1 MSGMERFTQRA
12 RRVLSL
18 AHQEAERMRH
28 NYIGTEHLLLG
39 LIREEGG
46 VAGRVLR
53 ELGLEA
59 DRVQEIVER
68 LTGPGEYSGGKLDL
82 SPGTQQ
88 VLEYAV
94 DEARRLGHHYIGTE
108 HLLLGL
114 VRHGEGIAMDVL
126 RKLGVT
132 SEQIRR
138 QTRRVLQESS
148 ASQRTG
154 APAATAERKPAKSEP
169 AKPKTPMVDQLAT
182 DLTSLA
188 EEGKLDPVIGRQMEI
203 ERVIQILA
211 RRTKNNP
218 ALIGEPGVGKTAIV
232 EGLAQRITEGDV
244 PAPLL
249 DKRVLQLDVGSL
261 VAGTMYRGQFEER
274 LKRVID
280 ELKASGAILFIDEVH
295 MLVGAGA
302 AGSSVDAANI
312 LKPALSR
319 GELQVIGATTLNEYR
334 KYIESDAALERRFQP
349 VVVEEPSVDETIAIL
364 KGVRGA
370 YEEHHR
376 LKISDE
382 ALDAAAHLSSRYV
395 TERFLPD
402 KAIDLIDESSS
413 RVRMYKSPQ
422 AQEAKGLMTELREL
436 RQNYA
441 LAQED
446 GRNDDAQGFLTR
458 QETVET
464 QLERL
469 RSGWDRVNSPTVTAQ
484 DIAEVISMWTGVP
497 VMQIAEKESQ
507 RLLHME
513 EDLSTHIIGQEEA
526 IQAIS
531 KAVRRA
537 RAGLKDPRRPIGS
550 FMFLG
555 PTGVGK
561 TELTKALARFMFGS
575 EESLI
580 QLDMSE
586 FMERHSVSRLV
597 GAPPGYVGYEEAGQ
611 LTEALRRRP
620 YSIVVFDE
628 VEKAHPEAHN
638 MLLQIMEEGHLSDA
652 RGHKVDFRN
661 AIIVMTSNIG
671 ADMIKRQATL
681 GFALKHDDVLEE
693 RLAYD
698 EMRKK
703 LMDSLRR
710 VFRPEFV
717 NRLDSV
723 IVFRS
728 LSKDDIKQIVDLE
741 LRKVAE
747 RMQEH
752 SIHLTATPAAL
763 EKLAELGY
771 DPEMGAR
778 PLRRVIQQKVE
789 DRLSDSLLSNEFED
803 CTDILVDLDGEE
815 IVLRRGDQ
823 ENKQPENTEEALAA
837 A

>member
-1 MSGMERFTQRA
+1 MSSMERFTQRA

-59 DRVQEIVER
+59 NRVQEIVER
-68 LTGPGEYSGGKLDL
+68 LTGPGEYRGGKLDL

-88 VLEYAV
+88 VLGYAV
-94 DEARRLGHHYIGTE
+94 EEARRMGHHYIGTE
-108 HLLLGL
+108 HILLGL
-114 VRHGEGIAMDVL
+114 VRYGEGVAMDVL
-126 RKLGVT
+126 RKLGI
-132 SEQIRR
+132 SPEQIRR
-138 QTRRVLQESS
+138 QTRRVLQESN
-148 ASQRTG
+148 ASKGTG
-154 APAATAERKPAKSEP
+154 SPAEQSQPRPARQEKPKA
-169 AKPKTPMVDQLAT
+169 KTPMVDQLAT
-182 DLTSLA
+182 DLTNLA

-232 EGLAQRITEGDV
+232 EGLAQRIVEGDV

-249 DKRVLQLDVGSL
+249 DKTVLQLDVGSL

-274 LKRVID
+274 LKRVIE

-334 KYIESDAALERRFQP
+334 KHIESDAALERRFQP
-349 VVVEEPSVDETIAIL
+349 VLVEEPSIEETINIL
-364 KGVRGA
+364 RGVRSA

-376 LKISDE
+376 LTISDE
-382 ALDAAAHLSSRYV
+382 ALDAAVHLSSRYV

-413 RVRMYKSPQ
+413 RVRMYKSP
-422 AQEAKGLMTELREL
+422 AAKTAKELMSQLREL
-436 RQNYA
+436 RQNQA
-441 LAQED
+441 LALED
-446 GRNDDAQGFLTR
+446 GRNDDAQDYLER
-458 QETVET
+458 QEALER

-469 RSGWDRVNSPTVTAQ
+469 RTGWDRTNSPVVSAQ
-484 DIAEVISMWTGVP
+484 DIAEVVSMWTGVP
-497 VMQIAEKESQ
+497 VMQIAQEESQ
-507 RLLHME
+507 RLLQME
-513 EDLSTHIIGQEEA
+513 AELSRYIIGQDEA

-550 FMFLG
+550 FVFLG

-561 TELTKALARFMFGS
+561 TELTKALAKFLFGS
-575 EESLI
+575 EDALI

-586 FMERHSVSRLV
+586 FMERHTVSRLV
-597 GAPPGYVGYEEAGQ
+597 GAPPGYVGYEESGQ

-628 VEKAHPEAHN
+628 IEKAHPEAHN

-652 RGHKVDFRN
+652 RGRKVDFRN
-661 AIIVMTSNIG
+661 AIIVMTSNVG
-671 ADMIKRQATL
+671 ADMIKRQTSL
-681 GFALKHDDVLEE
+681 GFAIKRDETTEE
-693 RLAYD
+693 CLAYD

-703 LMDSLRR
+703 LTEALRR
-710 VFRPEFV
+710 VFRPEFI
-717 NRLDSV
+717 NRVDSV

-728 LSKDDIKQIVDLE
+728 LNRESIEKIVELE
-741 LRKVAE
+741 LRKVALRLE
-747 RMQEH
+747 EH
-752 SIHLTATPAAL
+752 AVVLNATPAAVA
-763 EKLAELGY
+763 KLADLGY

-789 DRLSDSLLSNEFED
+789 DPLSDALLSGEFED
-803 CTDILVDLDGEE
+803 GDTILVEMEEDE
-815 IVLRRGDQ
+815 IVLHRGQ
-823 ENKQPENTEEALAA
+823 REPAPPAAEAVATA
-837 A
+837 